1 LKPDGTI
8 IDLIAP
14 NNDNESI
21 TSSCETLVANINVRG
36 LSDQT
41 KAALRVRAAKE
52 GMSLE
57 AYARR
62 ALQRA
67 SMDNDSEPKSLLE
80 QAEKFF
86 GKKHG
91 VELDLPERST
101 RRQPADFG

>member
-1 LKPDGTI
+1 
-8 IDLIAP
+8 
-14 NNDNESI
+14 
-21 TSSCETLVANINVRG
+21 
-36 LSDQT
+36 
-41 KAALRVRAAKE
+41 
-52 GMSLE
+52 MSLE